1 MSKIFIMLSCLCLIS
16 CTSVGTVT
24 SPNGDVYKV
33 TTSGNSD
40 FKLKTKEFTASLERK
55 PIVELKVPDIK
66 IDELKLQED

>member
-1 MSKIFIMLSCLCLIS
+1 MSKIFIMLGCLCLIS

-33 TTSGNSD
+33 TTSGNSK
-40 FKLKTKEFTASLERK
+40 FKLKTDDFTTSLERK
-55 PIVELKVPDIK
+55 PIVELKIPDIK